1 MNSIMLIHR
10 LFGTVSKVMRVIQ
23 FEAKGSQIWIK
34 KIIASLR
41 LRQILATRLNWT
53 FWAYARTRYMMICNE
68 EFAGQELFILKYL
81 PILTLVGRYNAQ

>member
-53 FWAYARTRYMMICNE
+53 FWGARKNKIHDD
-68 EFAGQELFILKYL
+68 L
-81 PILTLVGRYNAQ
+81 